1 MLVKDIVAG
10 KKYITKNGEEKTRW
24 TTVGQLF
31 IKDDGKMTVKFAEYI
46 NPMAFCNDKGEVW
59 FNVFDKK
66 DKDSK
71 EGKTA
76 ADEEPGPAAKTEQM
90 SEQVKEEG
98 RKYAEQW
105 KNQAEGQK
113 QPKEHD
119 LEEIGVALSAAD
131 EQWFKENSE
140 DIPF

>member
-46 NPMAFCNDKGEVW
+46 NPMAFANEKGEVW

-66 DKDSK
+66 DKESK
-71 EGKTA
+71 EGKA
-76 ADEEPGPAAKTEQM
+76 AGDDEPGPAAPQAAKPAKTVEM
-90 SEQVKEEG
+90 DDTITAISEG
-98 RKYAEQW
+98 
-105 KNQAEGQK
+105 
-113 QPKEHD
+113 
-119 LEEIGVALSAAD
+119 D
-131 EQWFKENSE
+131 EQWLKENAE
-140 DIPF
+140 PDVELPF

>member
-59 FNVFDKK
+59 FNVFEKK
-66 DKDSK
+66 EKDGSAQK
-71 EGKTA
+71 E
-76 ADEEPGPAAKTEQM
+76 ADPIPAAKTEQM
-90 SEQVKEEG
+90 SEQVKEDG

-119 LEEIGVALSAAD
+119 LEEIGVAISSAD